1 MSATVSINNQLL
13 IKSFFVCRILVY
25 FERMDSVLRL
35 RGGSGAV
42 QEVLELEMMTV
53 ILESAE
59 NKLVVIDFTATWC
72 GPCQRIAPMYQQ
84 LADQTSD
91 VIFLK
96 VATVAWLYS
105 LHNYLNS

>member
-1 MSATVSINNQLL
+1 MS
-13 IKSFFVCRILVY
+13 
-25 FERMDSVLRL
+25 SVLRL

-42 QEVLELEMMTV
+42 QEILELEMMTV

-96 VATVAWLYS
+96 VISVP
-105 LHNYLNS
+105 

>member
-1 MSATVSINNQLL
+1 MS
-13 IKSFFVCRILVY
+13 
-25 FERMDSVLRL
+25 SVLRL

-96 VATVAWLYS
+96 VISVP
-105 LHNYLNS
+105 

>member
-1 MSATVSINNQLL
+1 MS
-13 IKSFFVCRILVY
+13 
-25 FERMDSVLRL
+25 SVLRL

-96 VATVAWLYS
+96 VIPVT
-105 LHNYLNS
+105 

>member
-1 MSATVSINNQLL
+1 MS
-13 IKSFFVCRILVY
+13 
-25 FERMDSVLRL
+25 SVLRL

-84 LADQTSD
+84 LAEQTSD

-96 VATVAWLYS
+96 VISVP
-105 LHNYLNS
+105 